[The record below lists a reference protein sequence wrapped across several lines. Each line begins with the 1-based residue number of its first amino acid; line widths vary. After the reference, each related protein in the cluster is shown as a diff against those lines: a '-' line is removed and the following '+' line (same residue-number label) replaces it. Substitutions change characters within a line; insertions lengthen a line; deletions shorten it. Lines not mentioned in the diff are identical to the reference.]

1 MPDTET
7 LLKCL
12 DLQWKDH
19 IQTRGQTWRTLQIEA
34 ALAIALVGIDWQL
47 GNIFA
52 TIAFAILLIIATY
65 FGSQI
70 TLYHRNVTE
79 IRSFSIIINIEKKLG
94 MLESDLLG
102 DVQIPKSIKRSDAF
116 RFKKSNTSLFI
127 LRMHIT
133 LQAFAIIYLIVTLFK
148 YFRNQG
154 V

>member
-1 MPDTET
+1 MPETET

-47 GNIFA
+47 SNIFA
-52 TIAFAILLIIATY
+52 TIGFAILLIIATS

-70 TLYHRNVTE
+70 TIYHRNITE
-79 IRSFSIIINIEKKLG
+79 IRSFSIIINIENILG
-94 MLESDLLG
+94 MNKPDLLG
-102 DVQIPKSIKRSDAF
+102 DVQIPKPIKWSDAF
-116 RFKKSNTSLFI
+116 RFKKSCTSLFI

-133 LQAFAIIYLIVTLFK
+133 LQAFAIIYLIVSLFK
-148 YFRNQG
+148 YFHNQVG
-154 V
+154 